1 MTENNAVANYLKYS
15 GNKFIDLKA
24 ALIDMDGV
32 LYDSMKN
39 HTRAWVK
46 LMTKNGIKCTRDEF
60 YLYEGMRGV
69 EIVKMKF
76 KSGKGVNVTDSE
88 AEAFYKVKSR
98 YFHELGEPATIPGAA
113 AMLNAFKDAGIERI
127 LVTGSGQQSLLDRID
142 TDYPGIFSDKR
153 VTASDTRFGKPN
165 PAPYIKGMEKAEA
178 KPNQCIVVEN
188 APLGV
193 QAGHAAGCFT
203 VGITTGPIPEK
214 DLYKAGADIVYK
226 NMDEFAAAIP
236 SLISLFA
243 STKQAQ

>member
-1 MTENNAVANYLKYS
+1 MTETNAVANYLKYS
-15 GNKFIDLKA
+15 GNKFIDLTT
-24 ALIDMDGV
+24 ALVDMDGV

-69 EIVKMKF
+69 EIIKMKF

-88 AEAFYKVKSR
+88 AEALYNVKSR
-98 YFHELGEPATIPGAA
+98 YFHELGEPAVIPGAA
-113 AMLNAFKDAGIERI
+113 AMLRAVKDAGIECI

-142 TDYPGIFSDKR
+142 SDYPGIFSDKR
-153 VTASDTRFGKPN
+153 VTAADTRFGKPN
-165 PAPYIKGMEKAEA
+165 PAPYMKGMEKAGA
-178 KPNQCIVVEN
+178 KANQCIVVEN

-226 NMDEFAAAIP
+226 NMDDFAAAIP
-236 SLISLFA
+236 GLFSLFNA
-243 STKQAQ
+243 SKQAE

>member
-88 AEAFYKVKSR
+88 AEAYYKVKSR
-98 YFHELGEPATIPGAA
+98 YFHELGEPSTIPDAA

-153 VTASDTRFGKPN
+153 VPAADTRFGKPN

-203 VGITTGPIPEK
+203 VGVTTGPIPEK

>member
-88 AEAFYKVKSR
+88 AEAYYKVKSR
-98 YFHELGEPATIPGAA
+98 YFHELGEPSTIPDAA

-153 VTASDTRFGKPN
+153 VTAADTRFGKPN

-178 KPNQCIVVEN
+178 TPNQCIVVEN

>member
-1 MTENNAVANYLKYS
+1 MTETNAVANYLKYS
-15 GNKFIDLKA
+15 GNKFIDLTT
-24 ALIDMDGV
+24 ALVDMDGV

-46 LMTKNGIKCTRDEF
+46 LMTKNGVKCTRDEF

-69 EIVKMKF
+69 EIIKMKF

-88 AEAFYKVKSR
+88 AEALYNVKSR
-98 YFHELGEPATIPGAA
+98 YFHELGEPTVIPGAA
-113 AMLNAFKDAGIERI
+113 AMLRAIKDAGIECI

-142 TDYPGIFSDKR
+142 SDYPGIFSDKR
-153 VTASDTRFGKPN
+153 VTAADTRFGKPN
-165 PAPYIKGMEKAEA
+165 PAPYMKGMEKAGA
-178 KPNQCIVVEN
+178 KANQCIVVEN

-203 VGITTGPIPEK
+203 IGITTGPIPEK

-226 NMDEFAAAIP
+226 NMDDFTAAIP
-236 SLISLFA
+236 SLFSLFNA
-243 STKQAQ
+243 SKQAE

>member
-1 MTENNAVANYLKYS
+1 MTENNAVANYLKFS

-88 AEAFYKVKSR
+88 AEAYYKVKSR
-98 YFHELGEPATIPGAA
+98 YFHELGEPSTIPGAA

-153 VTASDTRFGKPN
+153 VTAADTRFGKPN

-193 QAGHAAGCFT
+193 QVGHAAGCFT
-203 VGITTGPIPEK
+203 VGVTTGPIPEK

-236 SLISLFA
+236 SLISLFN
-243 STKQAQ
+243 STKQAK

>member
-1 MTENNAVANYLKYS
+1 MTENNAVANYLKFS

-88 AEAFYKVKSR
+88 AEAYYKVKSR
-98 YFHELGEPATIPGAA
+98 YFHELGEPSTIPGAA

-127 LVTGSGQQSLLDRID
+127 LVTGSGQQSLLARIA

-153 VTASDTRFGKPN
+153 VTAADTRFGKPN

-203 VGITTGPIPEK
+203 VGVTTGPIPEK

-236 SLISLFA
+236 SLISLFN
-243 STKQAQ
+243 STKQAK

>member
-1 MTENNAVANYLKYS
+1 MTENNAVANYLKFS

-46 LMTKNGIKCTRDEF
+46 LMTKNGIK
-60 YLYEGMRGV
+60 
-69 EIVKMKF
+69 F

-88 AEAFYKVKSR
+88 AEAYYKVKSR
-98 YFHELGEPATIPGAA
+98 YFHELGEPSTIPGAA

-153 VTASDTRFGKPN
+153 VTAADTRFGKPN

-203 VGITTGPIPEK
+203 VGVTTGPIPEK

-236 SLISLFA
+236 SLISLFN
-243 STKQAQ
+243 STKQAK

>member
-88 AEAFYKVKSR
+88 AEAYYKVKSR
-98 YFHELGEPATIPGAA
+98 YFHELGEPSTIPGAA

-153 VTASDTRFGKPN
+153 VTAADTRFGKPN

-178 KPNQCIVVEN
+178 KPNLCIVVEN

>member
-1 MTENNAVANYLKYS
+1 MTENNAVANYLKFS

-88 AEAFYKVKSR
+88 AEAYYKVKSR
-98 YFHELGEPATIPGAA
+98 YFHELGEPSTIPDAA

-142 TDYPGIFSDKR
+142 TDYPGTFSDKR
-153 VTASDTRFGKPN
+153 VTAADTRFGKPN

-203 VGITTGPIPEK
+203 VGVTTGPIPEK